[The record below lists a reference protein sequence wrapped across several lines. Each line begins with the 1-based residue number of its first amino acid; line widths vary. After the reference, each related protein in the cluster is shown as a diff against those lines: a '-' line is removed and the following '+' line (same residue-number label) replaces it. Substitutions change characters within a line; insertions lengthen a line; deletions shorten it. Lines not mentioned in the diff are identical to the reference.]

1 MQYLGHIFTKNY
13 LFIWNSHFTGYP
25 VLNLATLG
33 WTAFQSGDRD
43 FFTKLIHSEFWVNSK
58 YLCPL
63 EQNCS
68 GVWILYNDRRP
79 LYTYQELRHVHKLLV
94 IVSMLIIGMILI
106 WIYFWGNLVLNS
118 LGRTFYF
125 LLILILTIAKF
136 HFNKKV
142 NTKTFYLARLKI
154 KLRHKFTPLVL
165 SKTILPVLKPR
176 KLIQHIIF
184 RVN

>member
-1 MQYLGHIFTKNY
+1 MNFIQTTSNFLVCLMQYLGHIFTKNY

-79 LYTYQELRHVHKLLV
+79 LYTYQELRHVHKLTSYCFYV
-94 IVSMLIIGMILI
+94 D
-106 WIYFWGNLVLNS
+106 NRDDTHLNIF
-118 LGRTFYF
+118 LGQSCT
-125 LLILILTIAKF
+125 
-136 HFNKKV
+136 
-142 NTKTFYLARLKI
+142 
-154 KLRHKFTPLVL
+154 
-165 SKTILPVLKPR
+165 
-176 KLIQHIIF
+176 
-184 RVN
+184 